1 MRASQASP
9 DYRQRENGSDLRVQ
23 LRRPT
28 STAKCYNEFRVSQAP
43 VRRRRRRAFN
53 SPDTAPRWERNT
65 RTEKA
70 VSAATGGHGKSPG
83 RPENSTHK
91 SLLIG
96 TARTL
101 APSKLARA
109 HTRPPASWGVA
120 SLFIST
126 AHLHRHLGRY
136 EYYIGWERQVE
147 LGIQI
152 RKNLKSQADQRPRQT

>member
-1 MRASQASP
+1 MATLNSEEKLASQASP

-23 LRRPT
+23 LRHPT

-43 VRRRRRRAFN
+43 VRRRRRRGFN
-53 SPDTAPRWERNT
+53 SPDTAPRWE
-65 RTEKA
+65 KA
-70 VSAATGGHGKSPG
+70 VSAAIGGHWKSPG
-83 RPENSTHK
+83 RPENSTHE

-120 SLFIST
+120 SRIIST

-136 EYYIGWERQVE
+136 EYYIG
-147 LGIQI
+147 
-152 RKNLKSQADQRPRQT
+152 